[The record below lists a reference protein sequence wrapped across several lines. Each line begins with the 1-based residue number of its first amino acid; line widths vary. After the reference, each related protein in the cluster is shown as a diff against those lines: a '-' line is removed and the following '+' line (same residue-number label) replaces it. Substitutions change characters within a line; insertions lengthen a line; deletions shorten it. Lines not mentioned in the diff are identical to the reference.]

1 MTQDFKVADLSLA
14 ERGRMAIAL
23 AEQEMPALM
32 ALRDQYAAQQP
43 LAGAR
48 IIGCIHM
55 TVETAVL
62 IQTLCALGAEVRWS
76 SCNIFSTQDHAAAA
90 IAASGVPVFAWKGE
104 TEEEYWWCVEQT
116 ILKDG
121 KPWNANLLLDDGGDL
136 TQLIQDMYAT
146 MDHAHGVGLAAPQI
160 NQGVRLFVIDSS
172 LMLDEDDEE
181 KGIRR
186 VFINPI
192 LLDEYGD
199 NFGFE
204 EGCLS
209 IPDVRAEIIRPE
221 KLTLEYYDENWNLKE
236 EEFSGMTARV
246 IQHEYDHLEGIL
258 FVDYL
263 KGLKKRM
270 IQSKLIDVSKGKVS
284 TDYRMIYPLK

>member
-1 MTQDFKVADLSLA
+1 MIYPIVAYGNPVLKKEA
-14 ERGRMAIAL
+14 EELPEG
-23 AEQEMPALM
+23 
-32 ALRDQYAAQQP
+32 
-43 LAGAR
+43 
-48 IIGCIHM
+48 
-55 TVETAVL
+55 
-62 IQTLCALGAEVRWS
+62 S
-76 SCNIFSTQDHAAAA
+76 
-90 IAASGVPVFAWKGE
+90 
-104 TEEEYWWCVEQT
+104 
-116 ILKDG
+116 
-121 KPWNANLLLDDGGDL
+121 DL

-160 NQGVRLFVIDSS
+160 NQGVRLFVIDST
-172 LMLDEDDEE
+172 LMLDEDEEE

-199 NFGFE
+199 SFGFE

-209 IPDVRAEIIRPE
+209 IPDVRAEIIRAE

-236 EEFSGMTARV
+236 EEFSGMSARV

-284 TDYRMIYPLK
+284 TDYRMIYPLR

>member
-1 MTQDFKVADLSLA
+1 MIYPIVAYGNPVLKKEA
-14 ERGRMAIAL
+14 EELPEG
-23 AEQEMPALM
+23 
-32 ALRDQYAAQQP
+32 
-43 LAGAR
+43 
-48 IIGCIHM
+48 
-55 TVETAVL
+55 
-62 IQTLCALGAEVRWS
+62 S
-76 SCNIFSTQDHAAAA
+76 
-90 IAASGVPVFAWKGE
+90 
-104 TEEEYWWCVEQT
+104 
-116 ILKDG
+116 
-121 KPWNANLLLDDGGDL
+121 DL

-160 NQGVRLFVIDSS
+160 NQGLRLFVIDST
-172 LMLDEDDEE
+172 LMLDEEDEE

-199 NFGFE
+199 SFGFE

>member
-1 MTQDFKVADLSLA
+1 MIYPIVAYGNPVLKKEA
-14 ERGRMAIAL
+14 EELPEG
-23 AEQEMPALM
+23 
-32 ALRDQYAAQQP
+32 
-43 LAGAR
+43 
-48 IIGCIHM
+48 
-55 TVETAVL
+55 
-62 IQTLCALGAEVRWS
+62 S
-76 SCNIFSTQDHAAAA
+76 
-90 IAASGVPVFAWKGE
+90 
-104 TEEEYWWCVEQT
+104 
-116 ILKDG
+116 
-121 KPWNANLLLDDGGDL
+121 DL

-172 LMLDEDDEE
+172 LMLDEDEEE

-199 NFGFE
+199 SFAFE

-236 EEFSGMTARV
+236 EEFSGMTGRV

-263 KGLKKRM
+263 KGLKKRL

>member
-1 MTQDFKVADLSLA
+1 MIYPIVAYGNPVLKKEA
-14 ERGRMAIAL
+14 EELPEG
-23 AEQEMPALM
+23 
-32 ALRDQYAAQQP
+32 
-43 LAGAR
+43 
-48 IIGCIHM
+48 
-55 TVETAVL
+55 
-62 IQTLCALGAEVRWS
+62 S
-76 SCNIFSTQDHAAAA
+76 
-90 IAASGVPVFAWKGE
+90 
-104 TEEEYWWCVEQT
+104 
-116 ILKDG
+116 
-121 KPWNANLLLDDGGDL
+121 DL
-136 TQLIQDMYAT
+136 TQLIQDLYAT
-146 MDHAHGVGLAAPQI
+146 MDHAYGVGLAAPQI

-172 LMLDEDDEE
+172 LMLDEDEEE

-186 VFINPI
+186 VIINPI

-199 NFGFE
+199 SFAFE

-258 FVDYL
+258 FIDYL
-263 KGLKKRM
+263 KGLKKRL
-270 IQSKLIDVSKGKVS
+270 IQAKLIDISKGKVS

>member
-1 MTQDFKVADLSLA
+1 MIYPIVAYGNPVLKKEAVDLA
-14 ERGRMAIAL
+14 
-23 AEQEMPALM
+23 
-32 ALRDQYAAQQP
+32 
-43 LAGAR
+43 
-48 IIGCIHM
+48 
-55 TVETAVL
+55 
-62 IQTLCALGAEVRWS
+62 
-76 SCNIFSTQDHAAAA
+76 
-90 IAASGVPVFAWKGE
+90 KGS
-104 TEEEYWWCVEQT
+104 
-116 ILKDG
+116 
-121 KPWNANLLLDDGGDL
+121 DL

-146 MDHAHGVGLAAPQI
+146 MDHASGVGLAAPQI
-160 NQGVRLFVIDSS
+160 NQGVRLFVIDST
-172 LMLDEDDEE
+172 LMLDEDEEE

-199 NFGFE
+199 SFGFE

-284 TDYRMIYPLK
+284 TDYRMIYPLR

>member
-1 MTQDFKVADLSLA
+1 MIYPIVAYGNPVLKKEA
-14 ERGRMAIAL
+14 EELPEG
-23 AEQEMPALM
+23 
-32 ALRDQYAAQQP
+32 
-43 LAGAR
+43 
-48 IIGCIHM
+48 
-55 TVETAVL
+55 
-62 IQTLCALGAEVRWS
+62 S
-76 SCNIFSTQDHAAAA
+76 
-90 IAASGVPVFAWKGE
+90 
-104 TEEEYWWCVEQT
+104 
-116 ILKDG
+116 
-121 KPWNANLLLDDGGDL
+121 DL
-136 TQLIQDMYAT
+136 TQLIQDMYAS

-160 NQGVRLFVIDSS
+160 NQGVRLFVIDST
-172 LMLDEDDEE
+172 LMLDEDEEE

-199 NFGFE
+199 SFGFE